1 MTKKINSANL
11 HTQHVRITLATKEKL
26 RRVAFKFK
34 KPESHIADDILNKY
48 LDFYHPKKF

>member
-26 RRVAFKFK
+26 RRVAYKFK
-34 KPESHIADDILNKY
+34 KPESHIADEILDKD
-48 LDFYHPKKF
+48 LEFYHPKNF